1 MIDYFDVS
9 VKLYLFVE
17 CWESGID
24 LIHDTR
30 HLTNEGFMG
39 LRKYRVVSKECKKLI
54 KAVNKRNRSRVCL
67 FPQMKNHVT
76 SHPISPLA
84 LPEVAGI
91 VGKVFCLNLRDP
103 PHSQCPMVANVSL
116 FFICY
121 QATRI
126 VLVEPVEQEKPVL
139 LSRF

>member
-1 MIDYFDVS
+1 M
-9 VKLYLFVE
+9 
-17 CWESGID
+17 
-24 LIHDTR
+24 
-30 HLTNEGFMG
+30 
-39 LRKYRVVSKECKKLI
+39 

-139 LSRF
+139 PSRF